1 MRHLFATASAADET
15 PALVSIG
22 VDKCD
27 RDGYDFAENKLSE
40 LAEADTDVKLLH
52 LGGFFVVSSYPRKI
66 EKGCKLFSAKENF

>member
-22 VDKCD
+22 ADKCD
-27 RDGYDFAENKLSE
+27 RDGYDFSENKLSE
-40 LAEADTDVKLLH
+40 SVEADTYVKLLH
-52 LGGFFVVSSYPRKI
+52 LDSFFVESSYPRKI